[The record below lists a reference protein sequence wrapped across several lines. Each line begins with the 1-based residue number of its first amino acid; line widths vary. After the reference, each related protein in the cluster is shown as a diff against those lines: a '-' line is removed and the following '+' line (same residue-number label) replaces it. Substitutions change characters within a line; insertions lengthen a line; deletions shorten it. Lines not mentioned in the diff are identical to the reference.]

1 MRFRTMFVLAVAL
14 AACKS
19 KPNATPAT
27 DPVAACDLLA
37 KGCGDNEKHVT
48 AIADACKQA
57 APAPACVAKVS
68 ALYDCYQTQLC
79 GKSDRVWAFADL
91 AVLAQ
96 RKSVCAAEQKAVTE
110 CK

>member
-1 MRFRTMFVLAVAL
+1 MFVLAVAL

-19 KPNATPAT
+19 KPRATSST
-27 DPVAACDLLA
+27 DLGAMCDQLA

-48 AIADACKQA
+48 AIADGCKQA
-57 APAPACVAKVS
+57 ATKQGACAAQVG

-79 GKSDRVWAFADL
+79 GKSDRVWAYEDL